1 MREVFLANAYADKG
15 IVTEALQ
22 ALIDKAAEVGG
33 QVRFGPGNYETA
45 TLYMRSGVSL
55 YLDAGARIIGTAD
68 YKAYSHDFPY
78 QNNPDMDEVT
88 GKPRWHDALINC
100 GYLKDISIE
109 GHGLIDG
116 ADVYNPEGEQDFR
129 GPMLLMIHHCE
140 NVEIKGVTLLRAA
153 NYSTFLDGCKNVLL
167 EKVRAFGGQDALR
180 MFRSDE
186 IEVSHCDFRSGDDC
200 VSGSLLTNMYIHDSM
215 FNSPGG
221 NVILLGCRNL
231 HVKDCKIWSQGEAP
245 AIFKEDKRYSNGL
258 NAIVMHHHV
267 NRPDYVMS
275 DNWLIED
282 VEIEN
287 IERVFCYD
295 IDDFTIYGDNGK
307 ATLKNITAKNF
318 VYPIYI
324 NGYNTENFE
333 LHIEGGKFIRST
345 IDKREDKSFIRAK
358 TFKKISIRDIV
369 MENVDDDVFFFE
381 NGGEVEVK
389 DAAILRK
396 ATSINTNNV
405 EKSSVENSVVETMG
419 DFYVYD
425 EVDSIYVPKD
435 QDETFRGARK
445 FVG

>member
-68 YKAYSHDFPY
+68 YTAYSNDFPY
-78 QNNPDMDEVT
+78 LNNPDLNEVT

-116 ADVYNPEGEQDFR
+116 ADVINPTGEQDFR

-140 NVEIKGVTLLRAA
+140 NISIKGVTLLRAA
-153 NYSTFLDGCKNVLL
+153 NYATFMDSNKNILM
-167 EKVRAFGGQDALR
+167 ERVRIFGGQDAVR
-180 MFRSDE
+180 MFRCDNF
-186 IEVSHCDFRSGDDC
+186 EVSHCDFRTGDDC
-200 VSGSLLTNMYIHDSM
+200 VSGPLNSNLYIHDSK
-215 FNSPGG
+215 FNTPGG
-221 NVILLGCRNL
+221 NIILLGCRNL
-231 HVKDCKIWSQGEAP
+231 HVKNCKIWGQGEAP
-245 AIFKEDKRYSNGL
+245 ALFKDDKRYSNGQ
-258 NAIVMHHHV
+258 NAFVMYHHI
-267 NRPDYVMS
+267 NNPDHLMS

-282 VEIEN
+282 IEIEN
-287 IERVFCYD
+287 VERVFFYD
-295 IDDFTIYGDNGK
+295 CDLFYINGDNGK
-307 ATLKNITAKNF
+307 VTMKNITAKNF
-318 VYPIYI
+318 VYPIVI

-345 IDKREDKSFIRAK
+345 LDKREDKAFIRAGK
-358 TFKKISIRDIV
+358 FKKIAISDIV
-369 MENVDDDVFFFE
+369 MENVDDDAFFFE

-396 ATSINTNNV
+396 VTNINADSI
-405 EKSSVENSVVETMG
+405 EKSSVEVSSPETIG
-419 DFYVYD
+419 DFFAYD
-425 EVDSIYVPKD
+425 DVDSIYVPKD
-435 QDETFRGARK
+435 QDETFLGAK
-445 FVG
+445 KYIG